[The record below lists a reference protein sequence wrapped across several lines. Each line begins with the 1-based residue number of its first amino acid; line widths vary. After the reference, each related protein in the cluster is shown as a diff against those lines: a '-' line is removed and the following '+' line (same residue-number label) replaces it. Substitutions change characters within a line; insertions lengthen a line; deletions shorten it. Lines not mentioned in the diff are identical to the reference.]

1 MDAVAR
7 ASTALALSGLRF
19 IEHEPSPALASHV
32 LAFWS
37 FRAGTDVEPHDH
49 VVWPDGCVSV
59 LVSSLSPVAVV
70 FGPRTSPYVTR
81 AVPGMRVWGVRFW
94 PDVGARVLG
103 VAAGVLRDAVTPAPA
118 AFAGFRD
125 MLRGVDDEDTA
136 WSRMD
141 AWCAANASE
150 WEAPDPRVR
159 RAVGALAATAGTI
172 PLADLAAESGVSA
185 RHLQRL
191 FRGAAGL
198 TIKEYARIRRYR
210 TALTPRLERTAESW
224 SQVAARFGYSDHA
237 HLTRELRTLTGA
249 PPSRAAER
257 IAEIS
262 HVNVKP

>member
-1 MDAVAR
+1 MDAAQG
-7 ASTALALSGLRF
+7 STGFALSGLRF
-19 IEHEPSPALASHV
+19 TEQDPSPALASHV

-37 FRAGTDVEPHDH
+37 FRAGPDVEPHDH

-59 LVSSLSPVAVV
+59 LVSSLSRVAVV
-70 FGPRTSPYVTR
+70 FGPRTTPYATR
-81 AVPGMRVWGVRFW
+81 AVPGMRVWGVRLW
-94 PDVGARVLG
+94 PDAGARILG
-103 VAAGVLRDAVTPAPA
+103 IAAGDLRNAVTPAPTSY
-118 AFAGFRD
+118 AGFRD
-125 MLRGVDDEDTA
+125 ILRGVDDEETA
-136 WSRMD
+136 WPRMD
-141 AWCAANASE
+141 AWWAARVGA
-150 WEAPDPRVR
+150 WDAPDPRVR

-172 PLADLAAESGVSA
+172 QLADLAAESGVSA

-191 FRGAAGL
+191 FRDATGL

-210 TALTPRLERTAESW
+210 TALAPRLGSSAESW

-257 IAEIS
+257 IAEIR